1 MQRLMQIAYLGI
13 PALILAL
20 SLAIMLSGPF
30 LKRPRHSGEDVA
42 ALVDHVGSLVGTDQW
57 AEANKAA
64 EQLNVAWD
72 GVEPRV
78 RFTSA
83 SGTLEQFDMALAEF
97 RGAVEAEDADQV
109 RVLQRRLL
117 YLWGRVGASG

>member
-1 MQRLMQIAYLGI
+1 MSRLLRIAYLGI

-30 LKRPRHSGEDVA
+30 LKRPRHPGEDVA
-42 ALVDHVGSLVGTDQW
+42 ALIDRVGGHAGAGQW
-57 AEANKAA
+57 AQANKAA
-64 EQLNVAWD
+64 EQLTAAWD

-83 SGTLEQFDMALAEF
+83 SGVREQFDMALADLQS
-97 RGAVEAEDADQV
+97 AVEAEDADQV
-109 RVLQRRLL
+109 RVLHRRLL
-117 YLWGRVGASG
+117 HLWGQVGASG